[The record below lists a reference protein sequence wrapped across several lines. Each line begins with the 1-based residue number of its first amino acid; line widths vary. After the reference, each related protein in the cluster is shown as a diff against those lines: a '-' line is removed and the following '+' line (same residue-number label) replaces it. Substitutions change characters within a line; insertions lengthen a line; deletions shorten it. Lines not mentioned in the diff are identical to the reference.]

1 MISSS
6 FQQGVCIRPACLPD
20 ILYIRQQQQAD
31 DLPAGNVNRHPP
43 SARDR
48 KGGWQQ
54 WGMTLSMG
62 ADYFLQRQPANEDEA
77 ALLQDMKAAVHR
89 ASNIIN
95 LMLDFSKPRP
105 LQLADEN
112 LNVIIENSL
121 NLMRH
126 QLLQQRV
133 NVVRQLQ
140 PDLPFAPLD
149 RTRMEHVFL
158 NLITNAAQAMADGG
172 TLTIRT
178 AFHEAAAT
186 APGEP
191 PQIKVNIEDTG
202 PGIPAEQVSK
212 VFEPFFTTKPPG
224 QGTGLGLAIVRKIL
238 QIHGGTVTLGN
249 RPVGGACATLT
260 FNLKPKEQP

>member
-1 MISSS
+1 
-6 FQQGVCIRPACLPD
+6 
-20 ILYIRQQQQAD
+20 
-31 DLPAGNVNRHPP
+31 
-43 SARDR
+43 
-48 KGGWQQ
+48 
-54 WGMTLSMG
+54 MTLSMG